1 MALKEKE
8 PVEEKRERRTEEG
21 EREERRRSVL
31 GNIEVVYDEQM
42 QRNAITP
49 GSVKYVV
56 QHFYD
61 RLWKSYPDSFSLLLL
76 GPPGVGKSTAVR
88 EAAEEIAA
96 QLGKRFA
103 DITSREERERVFREL
118 DDCLVESG
126 DLEFC
131 VGKLNYFLFMDMRL
145 TETEPT
151 DLVGYPHRI
160 TRERRGEESTG
171 RSPQDW
177 IASELFERMSFSPP
191 DWAKLFRLFPGI
203 LFLDELT
210 NVQRED
216 VIAIAY
222 KLLLDKAAGF
232 VKLNREVLVVA
243 AGNLPQH
250 APGIARPLPVTILTR
265 CTVRYVTKPKLEEW
279 YEWMIEKINASK
291 APPEDKL
298 DVTET
303 LNFVYAY
310 LSNNPGDFLNL
321 EASDNLESAP
331 TPRTW
336 SKFVF
341 SYPMSALRD
350 VAAKM
355 DGGKRLVDEISSML
369 GPAVA
374 HRVATEFLMYGGIP
388 FRKILEQPSE
398 LGRFIMSIEEGKR
411 ATTLIYLAAGLPMK
425 FYEHSVSPEK
435 AEELARE
442 LFKVA
447 LRASP
452 DENSSRAFACSL
464 ITSVATR
471 TSKLFI
477 LLGKHAQDREMIERL
492 TNLHRATLAFSRVA
506 YAEKCE
512 SLEGIRAIIKPG

>member
-8 PVEEKRERRTEEG
+8 PVEEKRVRRTEEG
-21 EREERRRSVL
+21 EREEQRRSVL

-42 QRNAITP
+42 QRYAITP
-49 GSVKYVV
+49 SSVKYVV

-61 RLWKSYPDSFSLLLL
+61 RLRKGYPDSFSLLLL
-76 GPPGVGKSTAVR
+76 GPPGVGKSTGVR

-103 DITSREERERVFREL
+103 DITSREERERVFSEL

-126 DLEFC
+126 DLQTC
-131 VGKLNYFLFMDMRL
+131 VKKLNYFLFMYLNLITVVTPEELRGKPYIVSR
-145 TETEPT
+145 E
-151 DLVGYPHRI
+151 HRK
-160 TRERRGEESTG
+160 EEAI
-171 RSPQDW
+171 RQSPQDW
-177 IASELFERMSFSPP
+177 AVSEFFERMELSPP
-191 DWAKLFRLFPGI
+191 DWAKLFELFPGI
-203 LFLDELT
+203 LYLDEFT

-216 VIAIAY
+216 VMIAARR
-222 KLLLDKAAGF
+222 LLLSKAAGF
-232 VKLNREVLVVA
+232 VKLNRNVLVVA

-265 CTVRYVTKPKLEEW
+265 CTVRYVTKPKLEDW
-279 YEWMIEKINASK
+279 YEWMIKRINESK
-291 APPEDKL
+291 VTEDKL

-303 LNFVYAY
+303 LDFVYEY
-310 LSNNPGDFLNL
+310 LRKNPDDFLNL
-321 EASDNLESAP
+321 EATDNLESAP
-331 TPRTW
+331 TPSTW
-336 SKFVF
+336 SRFVF
-341 SYPMSALRD
+341 AYPMSTLRD
-350 VAAKM
+350 IAAKK
-355 DGGKRLVDEISSML
+355 DGEKHLVSVLSSML
-369 GPAVA
+369 GSAVA

-452 DENSSRAFACSL
+452 DEKSSRAFACSL

-471 TSKLFI
+471 TSRLFI
-477 LLGKHAQDREMIERL
+477 LLGKHAQDREIIERL

-512 SLEGIRAIIKPG
+512 NLEGIKAPI